1 MSDSEVDQVTG
12 STFLAIEPRAQERA
26 AHFSGNFDAGKAEA
40 RMPASERKES
50 RAAVA
55 GTAIFA
61 SLHSL
66 TKVLAGG
73 MKRFDGELNAYGINP
88 R

>member
-1 MSDSEVDQVTG
+1 MSDSEVDQVAG
-12 STFLAIEPRAQERA
+12 SVLFAMESRAHERA

-50 RAAVA
+50 RAAVT
-55 GTAIFA
+55 GTAILA
-61 SLHSL
+61 SVHSL

-73 MKRFDGELNAYGINP
+73 MVRFDWKLNACWIN
-88 R
+88 